1 MALRRWGFIHTL
13 GPDAQVRRDEVGSA
27 ACVLLT
33 AGVPAVGD
41 AHAQARRLVDDGAEL
56 IDLCGAFGRSA
67 PPPWSRPS
75 ATACRSA
82 GCSTGRGHRRAGGA
96 VRRPALLGSVP

>member
-56 IDLCGAFGRSA
+56 IDLCGAFGPVGTAAVVEAVGDRVPVGGVFYGGEATDGLAALFGA
-67 PPPWSRPS
+67 PPF
-75 ATACRSA
+75 
-82 GCSTGRGHRRAGGA
+82 
-96 VRRPALLGSVP
+96 